1 MFLLASSYAEN
12 NIFKKHTNRISH
24 QSRILKKNNTI
35 KLLST
40 NINVPTIS
48 KYSFWDGSL
57 AAWSPQSATR
67 SVYLNDLLKIEYSLS
82 YQLYDTFSKTE
93 YFYDANKQVTQIIN
107 SYKDFNGMFIPSN
120 RTTNEYFNNYLK
132 VVTKNEYFDLQSQT
146 WVPTGR
152 YTQEN
157 NSRGDEI
164 AYIQESYINGVWKI
178 EYASQGSYT
187 YLNSTSN
194 KFTEYIYSN
203 FDTTTLNYV
212 PSYKDVINYNS
223 IAQGVEWIS
232 YDYTA
237 GSGYVPSFKDSI
249 FYTNGIATSILEYG
263 FDNFTNTFY
272 KDIKFDGIV
281 WEYFDPNSNLF
292 SNDEVYGYTASSW
305 VNNSWV
311 LAERLITSFPDNF
324 GSSIKTYEEY
334 NNNSWLPMYQSKTL
348 YDAKRNIIEESYAD
362 YIAMTNTWLITYGN
376 RHSFLYDMS
385 NNITEDIQ
393 EYYNGT
399 IQVWEK
405 NSRNEYFNYITI
417 SVGVNN
423 ELKTLNATIYP
434 NPATTGTIY
443 VDVNLEIASDLNIN
457 IIDLNGKIIHK
468 KIDNLSKGLSTINL
482 NDLSQ
487 GIYII
492 ELITTY
498 GSSKAKLIVN

>member
-1 MFLLASSYAEN
+1 MKKILLLFACMFLLASSYAEN

-157 NSRGDEI
+157 NSRRDEI

-223 IAQGVEWIS
+223 IAQG
-232 YDYTA
+232 
-237 GSGYVPSFKDSI
+237 
-249 FYTNGIATSILEYG
+249 
-263 FDNFTNTFY
+263 
-272 KDIKFDGIV
+272 
-281 WEYFDPNSNLF
+281 
-292 SNDEVYGYTASSW
+292 
-305 VNNSWV
+305 
-311 LAERLITSFPDNF
+311 
-324 GSSIKTYEEY
+324 
-334 NNNSWLPMYQSKTL
+334 
-348 YDAKRNIIEESYAD
+348 
-362 YIAMTNTWLITYGN
+362 
-376 RHSFLYDMS
+376 
-385 NNITEDIQ
+385 
-393 EYYNGT
+393 
-399 IQVWEK
+399 
-405 NSRNEYFNYITI
+405 
-417 SVGVNN
+417 
-423 ELKTLNATIYP
+423 
-434 NPATTGTIY
+434 
-443 VDVNLEIASDLNIN
+443 
-457 IIDLNGKIIHK
+457 
-468 KIDNLSKGLSTINL
+468 
-482 NDLSQ
+482 
-487 GIYII
+487 
-492 ELITTY
+492 
-498 GSSKAKLIVN
+498 

>member
-1 MFLLASSYAEN
+1 MSS
-12 NIFKKHTNRISH
+12 
-24 QSRILKKNNTI
+24 TI
-35 KLLST
+35 
-40 NINVPTIS
+40 I
-48 KYSFWDGSL
+48 
-57 AAWSPQSATR
+57 
-67 SVYLNDLLKIEYSLS
+67 
-82 YQLYDTFSKTE
+82 QLRK
-93 YFYDANKQVTQIIN
+93 
-107 SYKDFNGMFIPSN
+107 
-120 RTTNEYFNNYLK
+120 
-132 VVTKNEYFDLQSQT
+132 
-146 WVPTGR
+146 
-152 YTQEN
+152 
-157 NSRGDEI
+157 
-164 AYIQESYINGVWKI
+164 
-178 EYASQGSYT
+178 
-187 YLNSTSN
+187 
-194 KFTEYIYSN
+194 
-203 FDTTTLNYV
+203 
-212 PSYKDVINYNS
+212 
-223 IAQGVEWIS
+223 VEWIS